1 MKLSKRIIAGSII
14 ALLPLGAGVAL
25 AEGGKDSSRIEKLE
39 MRVRE
44 VETRVAQ
51 LEADSHKQAANMM
64 QHHKMPGKG
73 MAGSPNPMGMQPQ
86 GNQAMPQ
93 QPAQGGGMMDDAME
107 MPPMGSGQQPMGNA
121 PQGGMPQGGGMGD
134 M

>member
-1 MKLSKRIIAGSII
+1 MKLRKRLIAGSII
-14 ALLPLGAGVAL
+14 ALFPLWAGVAL
-25 AEGGKDSSRIEKLE
+25 AETSKDSSRVEKLE
-39 MRVRE
+39 MRVRD
-44 VETRVAQ
+44 VETRLAQ

-64 QHHKMPGKG
+64 QHHKMQGKG

-86 GNQAMPQ
+86 GNQAIPQ
-93 QPAQGGGMMDDAME
+93 QPAQGGGMMDDSME
-107 MPPMGSGQQPMGNA
+107 MPPMGNA

>member
-1 MKLSKRIIAGSII
+1 MKLRQQILAVSAM
-14 ALLPLGAGVAL
+14 ALFPFWAGVSL
-25 AEGGKDSSRIEKLE
+25 AEGSKDIGRIEKLE
-39 MRVRE
+39 MRVRD
-44 VETRVAQ
+44 VETRLAQ
-51 LEADSHKQAANMM
+51 LEAESHKQAANMM
-64 QHHKMPGKG
+64 QHHKMQGKG
-73 MAGSPNPMGMQPQ
+73 MAGSPNPMGVQPQ

-93 QPAQGGGMMDDAME
+93 QPMQGGGMMDDSME

>member
-1 MKLSKRIIAGSII
+1 MKLRKQIIAVSVI
-14 ALLPLGAGVAL
+14 AILPLWAGAAL
-25 AEGGKDSSRIEKLE
+25 AEGTKDAGRIEKLE
-39 MRVRE
+39 MRVRD
-44 VETRVAQ
+44 VETRLAQ
-51 LEADSHKQAANMM
+51 LEEDSHKQAASMM
-64 QHHKMPGKG
+64 QHHKMQGKG

-93 QPAQGGGMMDDAME
+93 QPAQGGGMMDDSME
-107 MPPMGSGQQPMGNA
+107 MPPVGNA